1 MEKQQ
6 SVKGVKVV
14 PRITARPDRID
25 ELTRILLRLVEEIR
39 KEKDCLSYQLYQN
52 LDEPNDFT
60 VVEGW
65 ASNAAID
72 SHMVTEHVQDA
83 FATAGHCLLRR
94 RKSKD
99 TGPLDNCEQRRA
111 G

>member
-14 PRITARPDRID
+14 ARITARPDRID
-25 ELTRILLRLVEEIR
+25 ELTRILLRLVEETR
-39 KEKDCLSYQLYQN
+39 KEKGCLSYELYQN

-60 VVEGW
+60 VVEDW
-65 ASNAAID
+65 ASDAAID

-83 FATAGHCLLRR
+83 FAKASPLLAAAPEIKRYR
-94 RKSKD
+94 VI
-99 TGPLDNCEQRRA
+99 G
-111 G
+111 

>member
-14 PRITARPDRID
+14 ARITARPDRID
-25 ELTRILLRLVEEIR
+25 ELTRILLRLVEETR

-65 ASNAAID
+65 ASDAAID

-83 FATAGHCLLRR
+83 FATAGPLLAAAPEIKRY
-94 RKSKD
+94 
-99 TGPLDNCEQRRA
+99 RA
-111 G
+111 IG